1 MKLVFLIITGIL
13 LIILLNGKKPKSKEL
28 PDNWKKKLTKAD
40 NDRYIKGA
48 FNASFAYYLAWLAG
62 IAAVLVVLLVDKN

>member
-1 MKLVFLIITGIL
+1 MKLVFLIIIGIL
-13 LIILLNGKKPKSKEL
+13 LVILINGKKPKSNSL
-28 PDNWKKKLTKAD
+28 PDNWKKELTEAD
-40 NDRYIKGA
+40 NDRYIRGA